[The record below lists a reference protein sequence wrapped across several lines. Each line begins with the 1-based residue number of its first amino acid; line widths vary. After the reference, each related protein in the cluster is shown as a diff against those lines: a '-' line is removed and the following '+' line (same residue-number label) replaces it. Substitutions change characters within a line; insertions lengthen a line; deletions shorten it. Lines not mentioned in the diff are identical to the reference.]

1 MMVLMMSLLH
11 QVGKM
16 YHALGMLFGADI
28 LILVSIYDPLPM
40 NNAHRRFSA
49 MTISCIVSVCR
60 RRRRSHATNRHAARM
75 LSVQR
80 HKQRRLVICTE
91 GVNYNIVAACRCQ
104 PLGTSGVV
112 LPNAR
117 QVWFAVDAN
126 VIIKLHTG
134 ANACASIAVRRYCS

>member
-16 YHALGMLFGADI
+16 YHAPGMLFGADI

-60 RRRRSHATNRHAARM
+60 RRRRSHATSRHAARASYLYNAISSVD
-75 LSVQR
+75 LS
-80 HKQRRLVICTE
+80 
-91 GVNYNIVAACRCQ
+91 YAAK
-104 PLGTSGVV
+104 V
-112 LPNAR
+112 
-117 QVWFAVDAN
+117 
-126 VIIKLHTG
+126 
-134 ANACASIAVRRYCS
+134 